1 MLIVLP
7 MFSRTCPVYAIIGLL
22 CIVGILAPGAA
33 ASSVSDRPVV
43 LSHDL
48 VVELRPPTHELIGR
62 DQIDVEL
69 PIRTTA
75 VTFSISPTVKIDRI
89 LFKVHPGASTATL
102 SDTTLSF
109 TTEQVVQTPTQRVT
123 VTLPGAHDGRV
134 TLVWIYR
141 GTIDDPP
148 QEPRH
153 LRFVTPS
160 ETAGHIGPEGVY
172 LSSESQWYP
181 DIEGSLS
188 AYRLTALVPQ
198 GWSVV
203 TQGRKTEETTDGAH
217 VSSTWVISDRSE
229 ALTLVANKFAIKSRA
244 WKSRNGQSIEL
255 ATYFFPDNAGLA
267 DEYLDATSNYLD
279 AYIPILGEFPFEKF
293 AVVENFFASGLGM
306 PSFTLLGSGSIKR
319 HYVQPYALGHEIV
332 HSWIGNSVFNRAD
345 QANWVEGLTTY
356 LANYYWHE
364 RANDDRQALEQRRLM
379 LQGYSVHVPPDQDY
393 PVAAFVRK
401 HDERDNAIGYH
412 KSAFVFHLLRR
423 EIGDEAFWRGLKT
436 FVSRYRNRTADWE
449 NIEAVFAEES
459 RRDLG
464 WFFEQWVERGGSPS
478 LSFGEAAAYRV
489 NGTDGSDAWRLTVH
503 IQQGGRPFRMAVPVT
518 IVMKHGAE
526 TRWVSIGLSSEHMAE
541 LTVQDQPLL
550 VQLDPEWMAFRRLA
564 RAQLP
569 PMLNGYVTDR
579 HRTVVRAFTD
589 LASPLQHVVTRIT
602 DQEAQLPESQRTR
615 VLSID
620 GKPLPPEGSVLVL
633 AGPDQQGLVQSI
645 VRESCG
651 NLAVL
656 GSEGFQIDGQTH
668 SGPAA
673 AALLSCRRADVPG
686 SVVTILYGGTS
697 QAVAK
702 VSRFLFYYGWQ
713 SYVIFNDGAA
723 VKRGLWQNEP
733 EMKEVRIESS
743 H

>member
-1 MLIVLP
+1 M
-7 MFSRTCPVYAIIGLL
+7 SAIIGLL
-22 CIVGILAPGAA
+22 CIAGIWAPAVA
-33 ASSVSDRPVV
+33 ASSISDRPVV

-48 VVELRPPTHELIGR
+48 AVELRPSTHELIGR
-62 DQIDVEL
+62 DQIDIEL
-69 PIRTTA
+69 PLRAAA

-89 LFKVHPGASTATL
+89 LLRAHPAASTATV
-102 SDTTLSF
+102 SDTALPF
-109 TTEQVVQTPTQRVT
+109 TTEQVVQPPEQRVT
-123 VTLPGAHDGRV
+123 VALPGAHDGRV
-134 TLVWIYR
+134 TLVWTYR

-148 QEPRH
+148 KEPRH

-203 TQGRKTEETTDGAH
+203 TQGQKTEETTDGEH

-244 WKSRNGQSIEL
+244 WKSRNGKSIEL

-364 RANDDRQALEQRRLM
+364 WTHDDRQAMEQRRLM
-379 LQGYSVHVPPDQDY
+379 LQGYNVHVAPDQDY

-401 HDERDNAIGYH
+401 SDERDNAIGYH

-436 FVSRYRNRTADWE
+436 FVSRYRNRAADWA

-459 RRDLG
+459 RRDLR
-464 WFFEQWVERGGSPS
+464 WFFEQWVERGGAPS
-478 LSFGEAAAYRV
+478 LSFGDAAAYRV
-489 NGTDGSDAWRLTVH
+489 TGTDGRDVWRLAVR
-503 IQQGGRPFRMAVPVT
+503 IQQGGRPFRLAVPVK
-518 IVMKHGAE
+518 IVMNNGTE
-526 TRWVSIGLSSEHMAE
+526 TRWVSLGLSAEHTAE
-541 LTVQDQPLL
+541 FTLQDQPLL
-550 VQLDPEWMAFRRLA
+550 VQLDPELMAFRRLA
-564 RAQLP
+564 RKQLP

-579 HRTVVRAFTD
+579 HRTVVKAFTD
-589 LASPLQHVVTRIT
+589 PASPLQQVITRIT
-602 DQEAQLPESQRTR
+602 DQETQLPESQRTR
-615 VLSID
+615 VLPID
-620 GKPLPPEGSVLVL
+620 GGPLPPEGSVLVL
-633 AGPDQQGLVQSI
+633 AGPDQQSLVQSI

-668 SGPAA
+668 SGPSA

>member
-1 MLIVLP
+1 
-7 MFSRTCPVYAIIGLL
+7 MFFRTYSVYSIIGLL
-22 CIVGILAPGAA
+22 CIAGIVAPGAA

-48 VVELRPPTHELIGR
+48 AVELRPSTHELIGR
-62 DQIDVEL
+62 DQINVKL
-69 PIRTTA
+69 PIRAMT

-89 LFKVHPGASTATL
+89 FLKARSEASATTF

-109 TTEQVVQTPTQRVT
+109 TTEQVVQSATQRVT
-123 VTLPGAHDGRV
+123 VTLPGTHDGLV
-134 TLVWIYR
+134 TLAWIYR
-141 GTIDDPP
+141 GAIDDPP
-148 QEPRH
+148 KEPRH

-172 LSSESQWYP
+172 LSGESQWYP

-188 AYRLTALVPQ
+188 VYRLTALVPQ

-203 TQGRKTEETTDGAH
+203 TQGEKTAETEAGEH
-217 VSSTWVISDRSE
+217 VSSTWLVSDRSE

-279 AYIPILGEFPFEKF
+279 AYISILGEFPFEKF

-364 RANDDRQALEQRRLM
+364 WMHDDRQAMEQRRLM
-379 LQGYSVHVPPDQDY
+379 LQGYSVHVAPDQDY

-401 HDERDNAIGYH
+401 SDERDNAIGYH

-436 FVSRYRNRTADWE
+436 FISRYRNRVADWE

-459 RRDLG
+459 RRDLRG
-464 WFFEQWVERGGSPS
+464 FFEQWVERGGAPS
-478 LSFGEAAAYRV
+478 LSLGDAVAYRV
-489 NGTDGSDAWRLTVH
+489 SGTDGRDAWRLTVQ
-503 IQQGGRPFRMAVPVT
+503 IQQGGRPFRLAVPVK
-518 IVMKHGAE
+518 IVMKNGTE
-526 TRWVSIGLSSEHMAE
+526 TRWVALGLSSAHKAE

-550 VQLDPEWMAFRRLA
+550 VQLDPELMAFRRLA

-579 HRTVVRAFTD
+579 HRTVVKAFTD
-589 LASPLQHVVTRIT
+589 PASPLQQVVTRIT
-602 DQEAQLPESQRTR
+602 DQETQLPESQRTR

-620 GKPLPPEGSVLVL
+620 GRPLPPEGSVLLL
-633 AGPDQQGLVQSI
+633 AGPDQQKLVQSI
-645 VRESCG
+645 VQESCG
-651 NLAVL
+651 KLAVL

-668 SGPAA
+668 NGQAPAV
-673 AALLSCRRADVPG
+673 LLSCHRAGVPG
-686 SVVTILYGGTS
+686 SVVAILYGGTS

-733 EMKEVRIESS
+733 EMKEVRIESMQ
-743 H
+743 